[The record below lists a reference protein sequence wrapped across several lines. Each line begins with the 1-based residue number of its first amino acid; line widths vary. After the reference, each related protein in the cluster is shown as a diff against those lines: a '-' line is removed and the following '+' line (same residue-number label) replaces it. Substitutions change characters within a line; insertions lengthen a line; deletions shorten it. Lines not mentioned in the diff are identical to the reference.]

1 MFVVATLLILRVSV
15 EQASVVM
22 KFAQF
27 DASESPGSMF
37 GQYEEILCG
46 WKKPLPVSAPIPILF
61 FASKVEWIHYPLVN

>member
-1 MFVVATLLILRVSV
+1 MRDYVEWPFLIVMFVVATLLILRVSV

-46 WKKPLPVSAPIPILF
+46 
-61 FASKVEWIHYPLVN
+61 